1 MKTDKIIKIELEGED
16 LKTFED
22 IYTIVNNFFSSYAT
36 TNTSSSRLIEQSRIK
51 NNEIKILSLLT
62 DIRRMI

>member
-1 MKTDKIIKIELEGED
+1 VKTDKIIKIELEGED

-22 IYTIVNNFFSSYAT
+22 IYTIVNNFFSSCAT

-51 NNEIKILSLLT
+51 NNEVKILSLLA